1 MIMNRTDVNLAKG
14 VEFTVGG
21 FWIPNPDPEPGFE
34 EFVKKSRFSYFL
46 VTWGRGVVSSP
57 PCS

>member
-34 EFVKKSRFSYFL
+34 EFVKKIKVFL
-46 VTWGRGVVSSP
+46 LSCYLGSSIQ
-57 PCS
+57 SAM